1 MSPDNPHVCR
11 LDHLVVTAK
20 SCADGVAW
28 IQNKCGITIP
38 VGGEHP
44 LMGTH
49 NHLTALGSHEFLEII
64 ATNPLASAPKRR
76 RWFNLDD
83 EKHQARL
90 EQSPELSTWVV
101 ATQNLTAT
109 LDALK
114 PFGFDAGQPVEVTR
128 GNLHWKLA
136 FRDDGSMAFDGLFPL
151 LIQWPEGINAVSSMQ
166 DQGMRLKRLSASH
179 PEAELLKAALTAIG
193 VDSLISIKEGE
204 TSFLAELAMG
214 SQQFTLN

>member
-20 SCADGVAW
+20 SCADGAAW
-28 IQNKCGITIP
+28 IKQKCGVSIP

-49 NHLTALGSHEFLEII
+49 NHLTALGPQEFLEVI
-64 ATNPLASAPKRR
+64 ALNPFANTPKRR

-83 EKHQARL
+83 ETQQTRLAR
-90 EQSPELSTWVV
+90 SPELSTWVV
-101 ATQNLTAT
+101 ATKNMTAT

-114 PFGFDAGQPVEVTR
+114 PFGFDIGQPVEVTR
-128 GNLHWKLA
+128 GDLRWKLA

-151 LIQWPEGINAVSSMQ
+151 IIEWPEGTNAVSSMQ
-166 DQGMRLKRLSASH
+166 DQGIRLTHLFASH
-179 PEAELLKAALTAIG
+179 PEANLLRAAYTAIG
-193 VDSLISIKEGE
+193 VDSLISITEGD
-204 TSFLAELAMG
+204 TSFSAELAKD